1 MILNT
6 LMLPLPGVELTDPVE
21 HDIHDIDDG
30 SNDQTEF
37 GKSLFYHVCNMF
49 FNFNYIYFAIYRIWS
64 YFSFELNKTFDDIS
78 TKNISKFLFHI
89 EPCLNFIF
97 LSI

>member
-1 MILNT
+1 
-6 LMLPLPGVELTDPVE
+6 MLPLPGVELTDPVE

-49 FNFNYIYFAIYRIWS
+49 FNFNYIYFAIYRIWFD
-64 YFSFELNKTFDDIS
+64 FSFELNKTFDDIS
-78 TKNISKFLFHI
+78 KKTFQSFFSYRTMLKLYFFVDITGYI
-89 EPCLNFIF
+89 T
-97 LSI
+97 

>member
-1 MILNT
+1 
-6 LMLPLPGVELTDPVE
+6 MLPLPGVELTDPVE

-49 FNFNYIYFAIYRIWS
+49 FNFNYIYFAIYRI
-64 YFSFELNKTFDDIS
+64 
-78 TKNISKFLFHI
+78 
-89 EPCLNFIF
+89 
-97 LSI
+97 